1 MRYISEKDSIVFFWS
16 IREKID
22 ENTENLLLLKM
33 KETKRLENLEK
44 DNLNFFL
51 ALSITLPPNLEFSF
65 A

>member
-44 DNLNFFL
+44 ENLNLFI

>member
-44 DNLNFFL
+44 ENLNFFL
-51 ALSITLPPNLEFSF
+51 ALSITLPSNLEFSF

>member
-44 DNLNFFL
+44 ENLNFFL